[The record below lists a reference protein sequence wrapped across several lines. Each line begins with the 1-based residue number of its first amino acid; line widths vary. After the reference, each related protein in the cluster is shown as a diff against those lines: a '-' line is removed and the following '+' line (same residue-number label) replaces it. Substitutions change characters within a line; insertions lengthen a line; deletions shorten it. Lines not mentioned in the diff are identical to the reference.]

1 MEGYFM
7 RHRLLGDLNR
17 DRVLVSP
24 SILAS
29 DFSRLGA
36 EVKRV
41 EDAGCDMLHLD
52 IMDGH
57 FVPNLTFGPPLVASI
72 RKESDL
78 LFDTHLMLTNPLEYV
93 KPFAEAGADSITFHV
108 ESENDPLEVIE
119 AIRAQGCSAGISVKP
134 GTPAKALEKYIGL
147 IDMVLVMTVEPGFG
161 GQSFMA
167 DMIPKVSEIFAM
179 FREKNPAG
187 FLEVDGGIDARTAP
201 DIIRAGAG
209 VLVAGTAVFRAKEGA
224 AEAIRTLHGYS
235 GYLPAR

>member
-1 MEGYFM
+1 MVFM
-7 RHRLLGDLNR
+7 RHRLLGELSLDK
-17 DRVLVSP
+17 VLVSP

-29 DFSRLGA
+29 DFSRLG
-36 EVKRV
+36 EDVKRV

-72 RKESDL
+72 RKNSAL
-78 LFDTHLMLTNPLEYV
+78 LFDTHLMLTNPLDYV

-119 AIRAQGCSAGISVKP
+119 AIRAQGCSVGISVKP
-134 GTPAKALEKYIGL
+134 GTSAKALEQYIGL
-147 IDMVLVMTVEPGFG
+147 VDMVLVMTVEPGFG

-167 DMIPKVSEIFAM
+167 DMIPKVAEVFAM
-179 FREKNPAG
+179 FREKNPEG
-187 FLEVDGGIDARTAP
+187 FIEVDGGIDARTAP
-201 DIIRAGAG
+201 EIIRAGAG

-224 AEAIRTLHGYS
+224 AEAICTLHSYS
-235 GYLPAR
+235 GLLPAR

>member
-1 MEGYFM
+1 MVFM
-7 RHRLLGDLNR
+7 RHRLLGELSLDK
-17 DRVLVSP
+17 VLVSP

-29 DFSRLGA
+29 DFSRLG
-36 EVKRV
+36 EDVKRV

-72 RKESDL
+72 RKNSAL
-78 LFDTHLMLTNPLEYV
+78 LFDTHLMLTNPLDYV

-119 AIRAQGCSAGISVKP
+119 AIRAQGCSVGISVKP
-134 GTPAKALEKYIGL
+134 GTSAKALEQYIGL
-147 IDMVLVMTVEPGFG
+147 VDMVLVMTVEPGFG

-167 DMIPKVSEIFAM
+167 DMIPKVAEVFAM
-179 FREKNPAG
+179 FREKNPEG
-187 FLEVDGGIDARTAP
+187 FIEVDGGIDARTAP
-201 DIIRAGAG
+201 EIIRAGAG

-224 AEAIRTLHGYS
+224 AEAIRTLHSYS
-235 GYLPAR
+235 GLLPAR

>member
-1 MEGYFM
+1 M
-7 RHRLLGDLNR
+7 RHRLLGELSLDK
-17 DRVLVSP
+17 VLVSP

-29 DFSRLGA
+29 DFSRLG
-36 EVKRV
+36 EDVKRV

-72 RKESDL
+72 RKNSAL
-78 LFDTHLMLTNPLEYV
+78 LFDTHLMLTNPLDYV

-119 AIRAQGCSAGISVKP
+119 AIRAQGCSVGISVKP
-134 GTPAKALEKYIGL
+134 GTSAKALEQYIGL
-147 IDMVLVMTVEPGFG
+147 VDMVLVMTVEPGFG

-167 DMIPKVSEIFAM
+167 DMIPKVAEVFAM
-179 FREKNPAG
+179 FREKNPEG
-187 FLEVDGGIDARTAP
+187 FIEVDGGIDARTAP
-201 DIIRAGAG
+201 EIIRAGAG

-224 AEAIRTLHGYS
+224 AEAIRTLHSYS
-235 GYLPAR
+235 GLLPAR

>member
-1 MEGYFM
+1 MVFM
-7 RHRLLGDLNR
+7 RHRLLGELSR
-17 DRVLVSP
+17 DKVLVSP

-29 DFSRLGA
+29 DFSRLG
-36 EVKRV
+36 EDVKRV

-72 RKESDL
+72 RKNSAL
-78 LFDTHLMLTNPLEYV
+78 LFDTHLMLTNPLDYV

-119 AIRAQGCSAGISVKP
+119 AIRAQGCSVGISVKP
-134 GTPAKALEKYIGL
+134 GTSAKALEQYIGL
-147 IDMVLVMTVEPGFG
+147 VDMVLVMTVEPGFG

-167 DMIPKVSEIFAM
+167 DMIPKVAEVFAM
-179 FREKNPAG
+179 FREKNPEG
-187 FLEVDGGIDARTAP
+187 FIEVDGGIDARTAP
-201 DIIRAGAG
+201 EIIRAGAG

-224 AEAIRTLHGYS
+224 AEAIRTLHSYS
-235 GYLPAR
+235 GLLPAR

>member
-1 MEGYFM
+1 MVFM
-7 RHRLLGDLNR
+7 RHRLLGELSR
-17 DRVLVSP
+17 DKVLVSP

-29 DFSRLGA
+29 DFSRLG
-36 EVKRV
+36 EDVKRV

-72 RKESDL
+72 RKNSAL
-78 LFDTHLMLTNPLEYV
+78 LFDTHLMLTNPLDYV

-119 AIRAQGCSAGISVKP
+119 AIRAQGCSVGISVKP
-134 GTPAKALEKYIGL
+134 GTSAKVLEQYIGL
-147 IDMVLVMTVEPGFG
+147 VDMVLVMTVEPGFG

-167 DMIPKVSEIFAM
+167 DMIPKVAEVFAM
-179 FREKNPAG
+179 FREKNPEG
-187 FLEVDGGIDARTAP
+187 FIEVDGGIDARTAP
-201 DIIRAGAG
+201 EIIRAGAG

-224 AEAIRTLHGYS
+224 AEAIRTLHSYS
-235 GYLPAR
+235 GLLPAR

>member
-1 MEGYFM
+1 M
-7 RHRLLGDLNR
+7 RHRLLGELSR
-17 DRVLVSP
+17 DKVLVSP

-29 DFSRLGA
+29 DFSRLG
-36 EVKRV
+36 EDVKRV

-72 RKESDL
+72 RKNSAL
-78 LFDTHLMLTNPLEYV
+78 LFDTHLMLTNPLDYV

-119 AIRAQGCSAGISVKP
+119 AIRAQGCSVGISVKP
-134 GTPAKALEKYIGL
+134 GTSAKALEQYIGL
-147 IDMVLVMTVEPGFG
+147 VDMVLVMTVEPGFG

-167 DMIPKVSEIFAM
+167 DMIPKVAEVFAM
-179 FREKNPAG
+179 FREKNPEG
-187 FLEVDGGIDARTAP
+187 FIEVDGGIDARTAP
-201 DIIRAGAG
+201 EIIRAGAG

-224 AEAIRTLHGYS
+224 AEAIRTLHSYS
-235 GYLPAR
+235 GLLPAR